1 MDFSFFFVRQQTF
14 FPYGFLAFRQI
25 RHIFSCETLFG
36 SFLSLLFQSSIF
48 CCLALEDGSQYPS
61 FSSLIPKI
69 FLLLLHSS
77 VFHASAIFFRLPLFL
92 PRPNAFSALKKIP
105 HHSPVIFFSFVIA
118 WLRDF
123 SEVVQM
129 FTLATKWRSSEIYM
143 FPPII
148 CLSDD
153 QASL

>member
-77 VFHASAIFFRLPLFL
+77 VFHASAIFSGYLSSFLVPMLSLHYKKYPTTPQWFFLALLLRDCVTSLRSCKCLPWQPNDVRAKFTCFL
-92 PRPNAFSALKKIP
+92 P
-105 HHSPVIFFSFVIA
+105 
-118 WLRDF
+118 
-123 SEVVQM
+123 
-129 FTLATKWRSSEIYM
+129 
-143 FPPII
+143 
-148 CLSDD
+148 
-153 QASL
+153 